1 MLAAFHSNYRQ
12 RKKRGEGGDLTA
24 RFHGFVKKKER
35 KRKKEKEKRTDPK
48 IVENAILEQG
58 VIIIP
63 ILPDV
68 RRKLPNSNARIS
80 GERNVY
86 VKDNLF
92 NEWCIV
98 GGKCQYYVGKI

>member
-1 MLAAFHSNYRQ
+1 MSKKKKGKE
-12 RKKRGEGGDLTA
+12 KKRRRREQIQK
-24 RFHGFVKKKER
+24 F
-35 KRKKEKEKRTDPK
+35 
-48 IVENAILEQG
+48 ENAILEQG

-98 GGKCQYYVGKI
+98 GGKCQDYVGKI

>member
-1 MLAAFHSNYRQ
+1 MS
-12 RKKRGEGGDLTA
+12 
-24 RFHGFVKKKER
+24 KKER

-80 GERNVY
+80 DERNVY

-92 NEWCIV
+92 HEWCIV
-98 GGKCQYYVGKI
+98 GGKCQDYVGKI